1 MPSPQRLYRH
11 YSTPDLAAAFVTA
24 KKELEVCWQSLGGGA
39 KSGTKAVTEAKLR
52 LHEINAEM
60 DFRAGIITAKKV
72 NMDLTGYK

>member
-11 YSTPDLAAAFVTA
+11 YSTPDLADAFATA